1 MILYHFKVH
10 NNLPYFGKMFSSRVK
25 TDLKE
30 CLSTIRV
37 AAMCRVVLQ
46 ELHEEHLAGVKGNV
60 LLLYVVGRH
69 KRSFI

>member
-1 MILYHFKVH
+1 MIYPILEK
-10 NNLPYFGKMFSSRVK
+10 KCFSSRVK

-30 CLSTIRV
+30 CLCAIRV
-37 AAMCRVVLQ
+37 AAMCRAVLE

-60 LLLYVVGRH
+60 LLLYEVGRH